1 MSYNV
6 ASGLLRSIG
15 DSKTPLYFLIFSS
28 VLNIILDVFF
38 IVVVKAGT
46 AGAAYATV
54 ISQGLAAVLSFIVM
68 FRKYDILRTHRDDYY
83 MVCNDI
89 ADNKTNREVNEM
101 LVEELSELIKAVI
114 KLERWDMGEITLRY
128 NIDEIYNNLCEEM
141 GDVIIMMLQ
150 FIYKNNIEYE
160 KLLNKMCKKFV

>member
-1 MSYNV
+1 MMEDKNMFNI
-6 ASGLLRSIG
+6 L
-15 DSKTPLYFLIFSS
+15 FSS
-28 VLNIILDVFF
+28 NIIN
-38 IVVVKAGT
+38 
-46 AGAAYATV
+46 
-54 ISQGLAAVLSFIVM
+54 
-68 FRKYDILRTHRDDYY
+68 

-128 NIDEIYNNLCEEM
+128 NIDEIYNNLYEEL

-150 FIYKNNIEYE
+150 FIHKNNIEYE
-160 KLLNKMCKKFV
+160 KLLNKMCKKLIRYYETK